1 MVNTFF
7 KVCFASCQDGRL
19 KKGDQLIAV
28 DNQPIVGLSHAEVSC
43 VKFCLSKLKKC
54 SRINNNIRNKNE
66 SP

>member
-43 VKFCLSKLKKC
+43 VKCCL
-54 SRINNNIRNKNE
+54 
-66 SP
+66 

>member
-1 MVNTFF
+1 MVSTFF

-43 VKFCLSKLKKC
+43 VKFCLSKLKGKM
-54 SRINNNIRNKNE
+54 
-66 SP
+66 

>member
-43 VKFCLSKLKKC
+43 VNAVCQSFREKM
-54 SRINNNIRNKNE
+54 
-66 SP
+66 